1 MTHGKKHPLQARTS
15 VLLDAEVG
23 SIAKAR
29 SPEQQ
34 TFDRLTTQANV
45 IHAGVCQ
52 QFTAH
57 RIFTTSSLLSRDD
70 RYTAKTVSSCAGHG
84 RQHSLHICRLKFTVT
99 SSKGSAGSPGKHR
112 GEHRGEHRQDFVS
125 PAMHDGEVYA
135 SVALGCLPR
144 RTKALPPAG
153 KASACPPCVSLNHRH
168 PYPVVKTRQ
177 PVLNADVLR
186 KRPTTQLVNQSSGN
200 Q

>member
-1 MTHGKKHPLQARTS
+1 MTHGKKHPLQTRTP
-15 VLLDAEVG
+15 VPLDAEVG
-23 SIAKAR
+23 SIAKVR
-29 SPEQQ
+29 SPEQR

-99 SSKGSAGSPGKHR
+99 SSEGSAGSPDK
-112 GEHRGEHRQDFVS
+112 HRGEHRQDFVS

-144 RTKALPPAG
+144 HTKALPPAG
-153 KASACPPCVSLNHRH
+153 KASACSPCVSLNHRH